1 MTPRRLVS
9 LILHVD
15 GSPASRTLR
24 FPLWVVRLAV
34 GGAIG
39 ILLLLLAGVSFYG
52 PLARQAAR
60 VPGLEQELERLRTDN
75 ATIRDL
81 AATLDSVESRYARLR
96 EVIGTEVAPDPLAL
110 GSDLPVAAAVMAR
123 VSSQPPRYESGP
135 SIPSH
140 WPLDEA
146 GYITRGVVGAGGGGG
161 EEPHPGLDVAVP
173 VGSLVRAVGGGDVV
187 QTGQDPEY
195 GIFVLLSH
203 PGGYTSRYG
212 HLSAITTRQ
221 GVTIN
226 AGEVLGRS
234 GNTGRS
240 SAPHLHVEIRKDG
253 AVVDPATLIRE
264 TQ

>member
-1 MTPRRLVS
+1 MRPPRFLS

-15 GSPASRTLR
+15 GSAASRTLR
-24 FPLWVVRLAV
+24 IPLWVVRLAM

-39 ILLLLLAGVSFYG
+39 VILLVLAGVSFYA

-75 ATIRDL
+75 ARIRDL

-96 EVIGTEVAPDPLAL
+96 DVIGTEVAPDPRAL
-110 GSDLPVAAAVMAR
+110 GSDLPVAPAVMAR
-123 VSSQPPRYESGP
+123 VAGQPARYETGP
-135 SIPSH
+135 STPSH
-140 WPLDEA
+140 WPLDEP
-146 GYITRGVVGAGGGGG
+146 GYITRGMVGVGSGAS
-161 EEPHPGLDVAVP
+161 EEPHTGLDIAVP

-187 QTGQDPEY
+187 QTGQDQEY
-195 GIFVLLSH
+195 GIFVLVSH

-212 HLSAITTRQ
+212 HLSAITIRQ
-221 GVTIN
+221 GTTIN

-253 AVVDPATLIRE
+253 AVVDPTTLIKESR
-264 TQ
+264 

>member
-1 MTPRRLVS
+1 MTPSRFVS

-15 GSPASRTLR
+15 GSAASRT
-24 FPLWVVRLAV
+24 VRLPVWAV
-34 GGAIG
+34 RLMLAGLIG
-39 ILLLLLAGVSFYG
+39 VVLLVLAGVSFYA

-96 EVIGTEVAPDPLAL
+96 EVIGTEVAPDPRAL
-110 GSDLPVAAAVMAR
+110 GSDLPVAPAVMAR
-123 VSSQPPRYESGP
+123 NSNQPVRYEEGP
-135 SIPSH
+135 SAPSH

-146 GYITRGVVGAGGGGG
+146 GYITRGMVGVDGPTP
-161 EEPHPGLDVAVP
+161 EEPHPGLDIAVP
-173 VGSLVRAVGGGDVV
+173 VGSLVRAAGGGQVV

-195 GIFVLLSH
+195 GIFVLIGH

-212 HLSAITTRQ
+212 HLSAVTTRQ
-221 GVTIN
+221 GTAIN

-253 AVVDPATLIRE
+253 AVVDPTTLIKEGR
-264 TQ
+264 

>member
-15 GSPASRTLR
+15 GSSASRTVRL
-24 FPLWVVRLAV
+24 PLWGVRLMVAGVIAV
-34 GGAIG
+34 
-39 ILLLLLAGVSFYG
+39 ILLVLAGVSFYG

-96 EVIGTEVAPDPLAL
+96 EVIGTELAPDPLAL
-110 GSDLPVAAAVMAR
+110 GSDLPVAPAVMAR
-123 VSSQPPRYESGP
+123 NPGQAMRYGTGP
-135 SIPSH
+135 SVPRH

-146 GYITRGVVGAGGGGG
+146 GYITRGMLGADATPT
-161 EEPHPGLDVAVP
+161 EEPHPGLDIAVP
-173 VGSLVRAVGGGDVV
+173 VGSLVRAVGGGEVV

-221 GVTIN
+221 GTMIN

-253 AVVDPATLIRE
+253 AVVDPTTLIKEGR
-264 TQ
+264 